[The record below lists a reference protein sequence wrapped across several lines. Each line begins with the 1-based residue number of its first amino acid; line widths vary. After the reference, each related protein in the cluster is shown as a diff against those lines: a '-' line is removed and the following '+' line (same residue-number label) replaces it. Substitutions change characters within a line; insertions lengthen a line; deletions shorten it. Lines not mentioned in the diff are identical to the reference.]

1 MKKLLLVLL
10 TFNWTFLTSVA
21 QHDCESFRAY
31 LFNMEYNVF
40 LKIDFCNE
48 SIIVPGEELYGQLP
62 GYLGKKTNNYCWV
75 ITSAKV
81 KGKTAHLTMIN
92 DFGSEDLTATL
103 TYKSDSLYIF
113 RQEEGSTIKMA
124 QGGKW
129 QKIPKTL
136 EFKRLH

>member
-10 TFNWTFLTSVA
+10 TVNLTFLTSVA
-21 QHDCESFRAY
+21 QNDCESFRAY

-48 SIIVPGEELYGQLP
+48 NIIVPGEELYGQLP

-75 ITSAKV
+75 ITSVKV

-129 QKIPKTL
+129 QKLPKTL